1 MKARLV
7 ALLALGLLAG
17 PLAAVP
23 LWTVESADGAG
34 RVMLLGSVH
43 LLRAEDLPLPDVVR
57 DAYQSADRLVMELD
71 PAELA
76 PGASQA
82 ALQRIGIRSPG
93 GSAAEL
99 LNAEEWRLAETLAA
113 EAGVDLQAV
122 APLEPWFGAIVLYT
136 SALIASGYDPAL
148 GVDQQIAGWA
158 AHDAKPVAGLE
169 TLDEQLLL
177 FKRLGAETQREMLL
191 KTLEEL
197 VAMEADTD
205 ALVAQWR
212 AGDLAA
218 LTRRLETDFR
228 NYEELR
234 ESIVVERNRNWLP
247 AVEALL
253 NQGGTSLVVGGTL
266 HLVGPEGLPA
276 LLAERGFRVMPGATH
291 DVPPGSQRHGTITAP
306 AR

>member
-1 MKARLV
+1 MKLRLLV
-7 ALLALGLLAG
+7 LLALGLLAG

-23 LWTVESADGAG
+23 MWTVETEHGGAQ
-34 RVMLLGSVH
+34 VILLGSVH
-43 LLRAEDLPLPDVVR
+43 LLRAEHLPLPDVVHE
-57 DAYQSADRLVMELD
+57 AYEGADRLVMELD
-71 PAELA
+71 PAELT

-82 ALQRIGIRSPG
+82 ALQRIGITSPG

-99 LNAEEWRLAETLAA
+99 LDAEQWRLAETLAA

-122 APLEPWFGAIVLYT
+122 AALEPWFGAIVLYT
-136 SALIASGYDPAL
+136 SALIAAGYDPAL

-158 AHDAKPVAGLE
+158 ARDAKPAAGLE

-177 FKRLGAETQREMLL
+177 FKRLGTATQREMLL

-205 ALVAQWR
+205 ELVGQWR

-218 LTRRLETDFR
+218 LNRRLDTDFR

-247 AVEALL
+247 AIEGLL
-253 NQGGTSLVVGGTL
+253 ERGGTSLVVVGTL
-266 HLVGPEGLPA
+266 HLVGPDGLPA
-276 LLAERGFRVMPGATH
+276 LLEARGLRV
-291 DVPPGSQRHGTITAP
+291 AP
-306 AR
+306 RAAR

>member
-1 MKARLV
+1 MAARLI

-23 LWTVESADGAG
+23 LWTVQDEHGAG
-34 RVMLLGSVH
+34 QVILLGSVH
-43 LLRAEDLPLPDVVR
+43 LLRAEDLPLPDVIHE
-57 DAYQSADRLVMELD
+57 AYEGAERLVMELD

-82 ALQRIGIRSPG
+82 ALQRIGIMSPG

-99 LNAEEWRLAETLAA
+99 LDAMDWRLAETLAG

-122 APLEPWFGAIVLYT
+122 AGLEPWFGAIVLYT

-148 GVDQQIAGWA
+148 GVEQQIAGWA
-158 AHDAKPVAGLE
+158 VRDAKPVAGLE

-177 FKRLGAETQREMLL
+177 FKRLSAETQREMLL
-191 KTLEEL
+191 KTLEEI

-212 AGDLAA
+212 AGDLTA

-228 NYEELR
+228 HYEELR
-234 ESIVVERNRNWLP
+234 ASIVVDRNRNWLP

-253 NQGGTSLVVGGTL
+253 NESGTSLVVVGTL

-276 LLAERGFRVMPGATH
+276 LLEERGFRVTPRA
-291 DVPPGSQRHGTITAP
+291 

>member
-1 MKARLV
+1 MTARLI

-23 LWTVESADGAG
+23 LWTVQDDHGAG
-34 RVMLLGSVH
+34 QVILLGSVH
-43 LLRAEDLPLPDVVR
+43 LLRAEDLPLPDEVHE
-57 DAYQSADRLVMELD
+57 AYEGAERLVMELG

-82 ALQRIGIRSPG
+82 ALQRIGIMSPG

-99 LNAEEWRLAETLAA
+99 LDAREWRLAETLAR

-122 APLEPWFGAIVLYT
+122 AGLEPWFGAIVLYT

-148 GVDQQIAGWA
+148 GVEQQIASWA
-158 AHDAKPVAGLE
+158 MRDAKPVAGLE

-177 FKRLGAETQREMLL
+177 FKRLSAETQREMLL

-234 ESIVVERNRNWLP
+234 ASIVVDRNRNWLP

-253 NQGGTSLVVGGTL
+253 NESGTSLVVVGTL

-276 LLAERGFRVMPGATH
+276 LLKERGFRVTPRA
-291 DVPPGSQRHGTITAP
+291 

>member
-1 MKARLV
+1 MKLRLF
-7 ALLALGLLAG
+7 ALLALALLAG

-23 LWTVESADGAG
+23 LWTVESDAG
-34 RVMLLGSVH
+34 GGQVMLLGSVH
-43 LLRAEDLPLPDVVR
+43 LLRAEDLPLPDAVHS
-57 DAYQSADRLVMELD
+57 AYERANRLVMELD

-82 ALQRIGIRSPG
+82 ALERIGIMTPG
-93 GSAAEL
+93 RSAAEL
-99 LNAEEWRLAETLAA
+99 LSAEQWRRAESLAA

-136 SALIASGYDPAL
+136 SALLASGYDPAL

-158 AHDAKPVAGLE
+158 ARDAKPVAGLE

-177 FKRLGAETQREMLL
+177 FKRLGAATQREMLL

-205 ALVAQWR
+205 ALVSQWR
-212 AGDLAA
+212 AGDLVE

-234 ESIVVERNRNWLP
+234 GSIVVDRNRNWLP
-247 AVEALL
+247 AIEALL
-253 NQGGTSLVVGGTL
+253 SEDGASLVVVGTL

-276 LLAERGFRVMPGATH
+276 LLEERGFRVTPSPT
-291 DVPPGSQRHGTITAP
+291 R
-306 AR
+306 

>member
-1 MKARLV
+1 MKFRVL
-7 ALLALGLLAG
+7 ALLALALLAG

-23 LWTVESADGAG
+23 LWTVERGDGAAQ
-34 RVMLLGSVH
+34 VILLGSVH
-43 LLRAEDLPLPDVVR
+43 LLRADDLPLPDEIHE
-57 DAYQSADRLVMELD
+57 AYERAGRLVMELD

-76 PGASQA
+76 PGTSQA
-82 ALQRIGIRSPG
+82 ALQRIGITSPG

-99 LNAEEWRLAETLAA
+99 LSAEEWRLAETLAA

-122 APLEPWFGAIVLYT
+122 APFEPWFGAIVLYT

-148 GVDQQIAGWA
+148 GVDQQVAGWA
-158 AHDAKPVAGLE
+158 ARDAKPVTGLE

-177 FKRLGAETQREMLL
+177 FKQLGAQTQREMLL

-197 VAMEADTD
+197 VAMEADTE
-205 ALVAQWR
+205 ALITQWR
-212 AGDLAA
+212 TADLSA

-234 ESIVVERNRNWLP
+234 ESIVVDRNRNWLP

-253 NQGGTSLVVGGTL
+253 DQGGTSLVVVGTL

-276 LLAERGFRVMPGATH
+276 LLEKRGFRVTV
-291 DVPPGSQRHGTITAP
+291 VPAH
-306 AR
+306 

>member
-1 MKARLV
+1 MKLRLL
-7 ALLALGLLAG
+7 ALLALGLLAR

-23 LWTVESADGAG
+23 LWTVETEHGSGQ
-34 RVMLLGSVH
+34 VILLGSVH
-43 LLRAEDLPLPDVVR
+43 LLRAEHLPLPDVVHE
-57 DAYQSADRLVMELD
+57 AYEGADRLVMELD
-71 PAELA
+71 PAELT

-82 ALQRIGIRSPG
+82 ALQRIGITSPG

-99 LNAEEWRLAETLAA
+99 LDAEQWRLAENLAA

-122 APLEPWFGAIVLYT
+122 AGLEPWFGAIVLYT
-136 SALIASGYDPAL
+136 SALIAAGYDPAL

-158 AHDAKPVAGLE
+158 ARDAKPAAGLE

-177 FKRLGAETQREMLL
+177 FKRLGTDTQREILL

-197 VAMEADTD
+197 VTMEADTD
-205 ALVAQWR
+205 ALVGQWR
-212 AGDLAA
+212 AADLHA
-218 LTRRLETDFR
+218 LSRRLDTDFR

-234 ESIVVERNRNWLP
+234 ESIVEERNRNWLP
-247 AVEALL
+247 AVADLL
-253 NQGGTSLVVGGTL
+253 EQGGTSLVVVGTL

-276 LLAERGFRVMPGATH
+276 LLAERGFRVMPVA
-291 DVPPGSQRHGTITAP
+291 